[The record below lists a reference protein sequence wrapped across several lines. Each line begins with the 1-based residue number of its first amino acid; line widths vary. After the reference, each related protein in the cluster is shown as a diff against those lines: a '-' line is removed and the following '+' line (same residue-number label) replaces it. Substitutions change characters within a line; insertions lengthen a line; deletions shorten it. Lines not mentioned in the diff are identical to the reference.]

1 MKQVVR
7 SQHIT
12 ILTVQVVNLNTE
24 KVETIEWVL
33 DSWFT
38 SDKIMITKLTDILQ
52 DNNYRL
58 ISIKEKNKCIRTYTQ
73 SLAYFKANAETVT
86 DTLYKLST
94 KEKEKN

>member
-12 ILTVQVVNLNTE
+12 IITVQVVNLNTE
-24 KVETIEWVL
+24 KVEIIEWVL

-38 SDKIMITKLTDILQ
+38 SEKIMITKLTDNLQ
-52 DNNYRL
+52 ENNYRL

-73 SLAYFKANAETVT
+73 SLAYFKANAETVQ